1 MKNIKF
7 IFFPVLFLLI
17 IFYYVS
23 NYEIL
28 IVDKSKLFTNLGKS
42 FRSLDTYTF
51 LNNPFSHFSVKRH
64 SYKTMIYRNTNEKM
78 FFANFE
84 KDLTPRLLN
93 SNSIHYLESKV
104 VVNNILSDYLDYK
117 NYEDRF
123 LLTINNKRFTFLI
136 TNKDYQESNKDILRT
151 FFLVESID
159 SRLKMTD
166 CLKIYRKFDQIFFEN
181 CYTGDDLNSNSK
193 SYNNSD
199 SDTIKLNKLSDD
211 DKGRKLLEKFKYNFH
226 YFVGMKNLK
235 DLLEGT
241 LINQFYQ
248 LFLMISIMF
257 ITLINIFKTL
267 LKK

>member
-28 IVDKSKLFTNLGKS
+28 IVDKSKLFTNLGKN
-42 FRSLDTYTF
+42 FRSLDTFNF
-51 LNNPFSHFSVKRH
+51 LDDPFSHFSAKLH

-84 KDLTPRLLN
+84 KDLTLRLLN
-93 SNSIHYLESKV
+93 SNSNHYLESKV
-104 VVNNILSDYLDYK
+104 VLNNILSDYLDYK
-117 NYEDRF
+117 NFEDRF
-123 LLTINNKRFTFLI
+123 LLSINNKRFTFLI

-159 SRLKMTD
+159 SRLRMTD

-181 CYTGDDLNSNSK
+181 CYTGDVLNSKNVNIS
-193 SYNNSD
+193 N
-199 SDTIKLNKLSDD
+199 SDTIKLNKLSEDNAD
-211 DKGRKLLEKFKYNFH
+211 RKVLEKFKYNFH
-226 YFVGMKNLK
+226 YFVGLKNLK
-235 DLLEGT
+235 DLSEGT

-248 LFLMISIMF
+248 FFLMISIMV
-257 ITLINIFKTL
+257 ISLINIFKFL